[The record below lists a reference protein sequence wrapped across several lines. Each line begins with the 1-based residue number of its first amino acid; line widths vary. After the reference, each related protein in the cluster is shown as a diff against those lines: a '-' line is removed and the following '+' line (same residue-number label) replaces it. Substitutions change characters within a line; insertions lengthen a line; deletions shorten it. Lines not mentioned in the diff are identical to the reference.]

1 MPAIVLVKKK
11 VESKKNYK
19 RESFPNREVA
29 VLVNSWKHLYEE
41 IDTFKQLYSKKK
53 LKNWLISTVNLN
65 LRYKSKNKLR
75 NLKDCYENVKDNN
88 KN

>member
-1 MPAIVLVKKK
+1 MPATVLVKKK

-19 RESFPNREVA
+19 RESFPNRKVA
-29 VLVNSWKHLYEE
+29 VLVNSWKHLYKE
-41 IDTFKQLYSKKK
+41 KQLCSKRK
-53 LKNWLISTVNLN
+53 LKNWLISTVNLT

>member
-29 VLVNSWKHLYEE
+29 GLVNSWKHLYEE
-41 IDTFKQLYSKKK
+41 IETFKQLCSKKK

-65 LRYKSKNKLR
+65 LRYKSKTN
-75 NLKDCYENVKDNN
+75 
-88 KN
+88 